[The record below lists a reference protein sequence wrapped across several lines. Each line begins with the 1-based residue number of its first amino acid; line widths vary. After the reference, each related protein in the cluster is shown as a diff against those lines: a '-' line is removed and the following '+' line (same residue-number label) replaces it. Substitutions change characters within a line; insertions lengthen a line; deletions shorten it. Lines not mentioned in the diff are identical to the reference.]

1 MITRIDKLK
10 TLTKHLSCK
19 GKRKFDGPKYN
30 SNQNCSQQLYLCE
43 CKNSLKHH
51 VCEKDHVWNP
61 SKCACENWK
70 FLESII
76 GDSVATCDEIIEM
89 TKSIPT
95 KIVPIK
101 AFHQKLF
108 QQILI
113 KIITCKIDHFC
124 ILLIFLLINRLL
136 LIIVIIYCCL
146 IKHQSKEKHLL
157 PYPDTINKAK
167 EIEINNIM

>member
-1 MITRIDKLK
+1 M
-10 TLTKHLSCK
+10 
-19 GKRKFDGPKYN
+19 
-30 SNQNCSQQLYLCE
+30 
-43 CKNSLKHH
+43 
-51 VCEKDHVWNP
+51 CEKDHVWNP

-89 TKSIPT
+89 TKSVPT

-113 KIITCKIDHFC
+113 K
-124 ILLIFLLINRLL
+124 
-136 LIIVIIYCCL
+136 
-146 IKHQSKEKHLL
+146 
-157 PYPDTINKAK
+157 
-167 EIEINNIM
+167 NNNL